1 MLVRYSAD
9 YKGNKIKR
17 VNESLADFKKFKKLK
32 EASISTYYRYS
43 RKLHIVDAKRSDTDN
58 RLDAIQCV

>member
-1 MLVRYSAD
+1 MSVRYSAD

-17 VNESLADFKKFKKLK
+17 VNESLADFKKLK